1 MEPQMAVPLASAV
14 IQLVDFSRKV
24 VQKDKV
30 GKVYKSTGTA
40 LEEATLLDDA
50 IANLGDLSQQLEKAR
65 RAYYKSHSSPDQ
77 EIADAQLIT
86 LAKDGGGVAKILQAT
101 LDQAKRD
108 NDVDEQTVLSQGLRS
123 ILSLYYSQKTIC
135 DLADKVG
142 SIRKQVDV
150 ALLAS
155 LRQHATRQHSVHSE
169 KGRLPV
175 DGNTGP
181 DILLL
186 QSIAHHDWK
195 TTETVDVAAFSDTF
209 ENSVVSNDMERRFA
223 SLMLARLH
231 FAGMHDRYKAIP
243 IAYPGT
249 SQWIF
254 DAIPEQPAT
263 NDFDSFSRWL
273 TAIGCSNTYWIS
285 GKPGTGKSTLMKFVS
300 SHPRTAAHLRAWANG
315 RTLVKGSFCLSS
327 LGNDMQK
334 SRMGLLQSL
343 LHAAV
348 KGDTETLIQVFHHR
362 WQRFLDS
369 GGGRQPFT
377 WLELRQVFMTMIS
390 APITPRSFFFAIDG
404 LDELDS
410 GLKDILQLI
419 KDIARYPHVKVCVAG
434 RSSPEIHGALAGKPC
449 LRLERLNRQDICNY
463 VAASLSRSQVYV
475 KVSKMDPSR
484 ATELV
489 KRLAKKAA
497 GVFLWAHIVVQLLLD
512 DLPPT
517 ARMASLVAR
526 LETLPSSLE
535 QLFTKLLGRLETEHL
550 KHASELL
557 RLMMNKSRPLLLELW
572 FADCNND
579 DAALRNEAR
588 PLSDNEIFERLEM
601 MNRRLVSRCGG
612 FLETES
618 QSGSPSSGLSKT
630 SRVTWTHRIAK
641 DFVRSQRIWN
651 IILDNT
657 GHNAFDPE
665 WHWANGQLGLFKT
678 VAGTTSTKSSHFL
691 SCVDYA
697 LRLEQRLNICPVKF
711 LDEVGR
717 TATTYATVYDD
728 IVPRKLKGTINS
740 FLEFAV
746 LFNLVGYVRGRG
758 PTLSRDELLHAS
770 RLLGALDA
778 KKWEVFV
785 KRFEHPGIWSKEF
798 EERKKDMHQVMDSL
812 LDRGGG
818 QSRWQR
824 ARKRL
829 SGQKKT

>member
-1 MEPQMAVPLASAV
+1 MEPQMAVLLASAV

-30 GKVYKSTGTA
+30 GKVYKSTGTT
-40 LEEATLLDDA
+40 LREATLLDDA

-65 RAYYKSHSSPDQ
+65 RAYYKSHISPDQ
-77 EIADAQLIT
+77 ETADARLNA
-86 LAKDGGGVAKILQAT
+86 LANDGGGVAKILQST

-108 NDVDEQTVLSQGLRS
+108 NAVDKETVLAQGLRS
-123 ILSLYYSQKTIC
+123 ILNLYYSQKTIC
-135 DLADKVG
+135 DLADKLG

-155 LRQHATRQHSVHSE
+155 LRQYAVQRHSVHSE
-169 KGRLPV
+169 KKRIPA
-175 DGNTGP
+175 DGTTGS
-181 DILLL
+181 DTFLL

-195 TTETVDVAAFSDTF
+195 TTETVDVSAFSDTF
-209 ENSVVSNDMERRFA
+209 ETSVVSNDIERRFT

-231 FAGMHDRYKAIP
+231 FTGMHDRYKAIP
-243 IAYPGT
+243 IAHPGT
-249 SQWIF
+249 LQWIF
-254 DAIPEQPAT
+254 DASHEQPNT
-263 NDFDSFSRWL
+263 DSFDSFPRWL
-273 TAIGCSNTYWIS
+273 TATGCSNTYWIS
-285 GKPGTGKSTLMKFVS
+285 GKPGAGKSTLMKLVS
-300 SHPRTAAHLRAWANG
+300 SHPRNAAHLRAWANG
-315 RTLVKGSFCLSS
+315 RTLVKGSFFLSS

-343 LHAAV
+343 LHSAL

-362 WQRFLDS
+362 WQRFLAS

-377 WLELRQVFMTMIS
+377 WFELRQAFITMIS
-390 APITPRSFFFAIDG
+390 TPSKPMSFFFAIDG
-404 LDELDS
+404 LDEFE
-410 GLKDILQLI
+410 GNLKEILQLI
-419 KDIARYPHVKVCVAG
+419 KDMAKYPHVKICVAS
-434 RSSPEIHGALAGKPC
+434 RSSQELLRALADRPR
-449 LRLERLNRQDICNY
+449 LHLERLNRQDICNH
-463 VAASLSRSQVYV
+463 VTASLARSQLYV
-475 KVSKMDPSR
+475 MVSKTDPCR

-489 KRLAKKAA
+489 KGIAKKAA
-497 GVFLWAHIVVQLLLD
+497 GIFLWAHIVVQLLLD
-512 DLPPT
+512 DMSHT
-517 ARMASLVAR
+517 ARMGSLIAR
-526 LETLPSSLE
+526 LETIPSGLE
-535 QLFTKLLGRLETEHL
+535 QLFTKLLGRLDTKHL

-557 RLMMNKSRPLLLELW
+557 RLMTIKPRPLLLELW
-572 FADCNND
+572 FADGKND
-579 DAALRNEAR
+579 DAALRDEAR
-588 PLSDNEIFERLEM
+588 PLSDNEIFERLKM
-601 MNRRLVSRCGG
+601 MNRRLISRCRG

-651 IILDNT
+651 IVLDNT
-657 GHNAFDPE
+657 GHDAFDPE

-678 VAGTTSTKSSHFL
+678 VAGTTSTKTSHFL
-691 SCVDYA
+691 SCVEYA

-717 TATTYATVYDD
+717 TATIFATVYDD

-746 LFNLVGYVRGRG
+746 LFNLVSYVRGRG
-758 PTLSRDELLHAS
+758 LTLSREELSHAS
-770 RLLGALDA
+770 RLLGMLDA

-798 EERKKDMHQVMDSL
+798 EERKKDMQQVMDSL

-818 QSRWQR
+818 ESRWQR